1 MGFTT
6 STTSPNVK
14 IIGANTSPTITHITI
29 AAADTE
35 QSLVLASNVKSFMV
49 QHQGTGLIKFRY
61 ATGGDHVRLYCGTSF
76 KDNNFY
82 ESQTIFFESSNAGDI
97 IAVVQYT

>member
-14 IIGANTSPTITHITI
+14 IIGADTSPSITQVTI
-29 AAADTE
+29 ALADTE
-35 QSLVLASNVKSFMV
+35 QSLVLSSNVKGFMV

-61 ATGGDHVRLYCGTSF
+61 ATGGDHVKLYCGTSF
-76 KDNNFY
+76 KDENFY
-82 ESQTIFFESSNAGDI
+82 EALTIYFESSNAGDI